1 MMEHNHNYGASNSD
15 STRLDADAVAKH
27 LVLVINPGSTSTK
40 IAIYRG
46 MEPEVELSLQHSTEE
61 LAQFKGVF
69 DQYEW
74 RRDIILKTLADNN
87 IDINSLSAVIGRGGL
102 LSPREP
108 LQSGVYEV
116 SEQMI
121 EELRC
126 CTPQHASNLGAVI
139 ASEIA
144 SRCGV
149 KAYIADPIVVD
160 ERLEMA
166 KVTGIKEI
174 RGRSIWHALNQKA
187 TARRYADEI
196 GRRYEDLN
204 LVVVHMGGGISVA
217 AHKAG
222 RVIDCN
228 NALDGEGPIAPERA
242 GTIPAGALIDLCY
255 SGRYSHA
262 EARALIV
269 GKGGLVSLTGS
280 SSMIEI
286 PQRVANG
293 DKEAELALD
302 TMIYGIIKHIGQMAA
317 AMRGEVDAILLT
329 GGIAHSRLVTDRI
342 SDYCRF
348 IAPIEIY
355 PGENELQSLAMN
367 AIRVLAGQIEAKKY

>member
-1 MMEHNHNYGASNSD
+1 MRTTNHATTQGLHDDEQQQFDGSS
-15 STRLDADAVAKH
+15 LDRYS
-27 LVLVINPGSTSTK
+27 VLVINPGSTSTK
-40 IAIYRG
+40 IAIYQGR
-46 MEPEVELSLQHSTEE
+46 EPLVELSLQHATED
-61 LAQFKGVF
+61 LKRFASVV

-74 RRDIILKTLADNN
+74 RKDIILKTLKDNN
-87 IDINSLSAVIGRGGL
+87 IELDSLSAVIGRGGL
-102 LSPREP
+102 LSPME
-108 LQSGVYEV
+108 SGVYEV
-116 SEQMI
+116 NERMI
-121 EELRC
+121 EELRG
-126 CTPQHASNLGAVI
+126 CTPQHASNLGAML

-144 SRCGV
+144 SMCNV

-160 ERLEMA
+160 ERLERA

-174 RGRSIWHALNQKA
+174 RNRSIWHALNQKA

-204 LVVVHMGGGISVA
+204 LVVAHMGGGISIA
-217 AHKAG
+217 AHRKG

-255 SGRYSHA
+255 SGKYTHA

-269 GKGGLVSLTGS
+269 GKGGLVSLTGTS
-280 SSMIEI
+280 STIEI
-286 PQRVANG
+286 PRRAAEG
-293 DKEAELALD
+293 DPEAKLAFD
-302 TMIYGIIKHIGQMAA
+302 AMIHGVVKHIGQMAA
-317 AMRGEVDAILLT
+317 VLRGEVDAILIT
-329 GGIAHSRLVTDRI
+329 GGIAHSKQVTDSI

-367 AIRVLAGQIEAKKY
+367 ALRVLSGQLDAKTY